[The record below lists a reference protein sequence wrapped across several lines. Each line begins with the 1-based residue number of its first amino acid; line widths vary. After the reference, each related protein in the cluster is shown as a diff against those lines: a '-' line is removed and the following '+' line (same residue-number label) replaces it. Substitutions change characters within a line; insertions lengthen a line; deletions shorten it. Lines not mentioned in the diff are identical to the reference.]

1 MYVCIRTNNNNQ
13 SGATCERFARFI
25 STRLAGM
32 EVGGD
37 KTNKTT
43 FRFLQRWL
51 PVFLVGLFDTY
62 GRSDSLTDN
71 VALCGELRQLGIT
84 SLDQLDVLCVVL
96 CRKIQR
102 VTGCGCCIALLLPQ
116 ISVHMVWSCKLQLQT

>member
-1 MYVCIRTNNNNQ
+1 
-13 SGATCERFARFI
+13 
-25 STRLAGM
+25 M

-43 FRFLQRWL
+43 LRFLQRWL

-71 VALCGELRQLGIT
+71 VAFCGELRQLGIT

-116 ISVHMVWSCKLQLQT
+116 ISVHGMELASCNCKHSASEGNYHISKYRKLSLGTCPLGILNLQ